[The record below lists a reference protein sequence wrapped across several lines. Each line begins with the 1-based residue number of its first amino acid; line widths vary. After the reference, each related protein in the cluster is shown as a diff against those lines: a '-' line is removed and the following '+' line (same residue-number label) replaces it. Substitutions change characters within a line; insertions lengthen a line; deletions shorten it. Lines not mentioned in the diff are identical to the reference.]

1 MMLGSG
7 NITESHHLCLQRICY
22 LVRERER
29 KVNFCN
35 NSFSSFNK
43 NIENKYYY
51 YMSVIIYNTIVHIVH
66 VYKCLNDM
74 KRLDIFVLY

>member
-51 YMSVIIYNTIVHIVH
+51 YSYIIDEENVSQRLSNLSSVTKVARGG
-66 VYKCLNDM
+66 LGM
-74 KRLDIFVLY
+74 